1 MKLSQLLEELPDAYC
16 AGGADREITS
26 LCTDSR
32 VAGDGELFFCI
43 RGTRVD
49 SHEFA
54 KDAERRGAAAV
65 VCERDLGLSCPQVL
79 VRDGRE
85 AMARMSAAFYGHPER
100 TMKVIG
106 VTGTNGKTTVSHMI
120 RSILVAAGVKAGV
133 IGTLGARY
141 ADRSVAPVLTTPDPV
156 SLFSLLSDMK
166 KAGTEAVVCEV
177 SAHAL
182 ALNKECPLSYEAA
195 VFTNLTHDHLDFF
208 PDMDSYGRAKAK
220 MFDPAR
226 CKYAVLNFDD
236 KFGRRLSEN
245 GTPFCSFALDTPA
258 DAFALV
264 ESETLKE
271 TRMMLNLCD
280 ELCETTIRMT
290 GRHNVSNALAAAMTA
305 RRFGAGTEEIS
316 KGLSALPG
324 VDGRLEW
331 AASFRGADVFVD
343 FAHTPDGLEK
353 SLSALRAHCAGRLVC
368 LFGCGGNRDAGKRAP
383 MGETVARLCDF
394 AVITSDNP
402 RYEDPCEII
411 AQVEQGFRRA
421 SNAYVCVQEREK
433 ATEYALNLLGEGD
446 ILLVAGKG
454 GEYYQEIMGIK
465 YSYNDKNVIKTAIE
479 KLGE

>member
-1 MKLSQLLEELPDAYC
+1 MKLSQLLEEMPDAYC

-182 ALNKECPLSYEAA
+182 TLNKECPLSYEAA

>member
-1 MKLSQLLEELPDAYC
+1 MKLSQLMEEMPDAYC
-16 AGGADREITS
+16 AGGKDAEITS

-32 VAGDGELFFCI
+32 VAGDGDLYFCI

-54 KDAERRGAAAV
+54 RDAERRGVAAV
-65 VCERDLGLSCPQVL
+65 VCERDLGLSCPQIL

-85 AMARMSAAFYGHPER
+85 AMARMSAAFYNHPER
-100 TMKVIG
+100 AMKMVG
-106 VTGTNGKTTVSHMI
+106 VTGTNGKTTVTHMT
-120 RSILVAAGVKAGV
+120 RSILEAAGIKAGL
-133 IGTLGARY
+133 IGTLGAKY

-156 SLFSLLSDMK
+156 SLFSLLADMR
-166 KAGTEAVVCEV
+166 KAGTEVVVCEV

-182 ALNKECPLSYEAA
+182 ALKKDCPITYEAA
-195 VFTNLTHDHLDFF
+195 VFTNLTQDHLDFF
-208 PDMDSYGRAKAK
+208 PDMQSYGRAKAK
-220 MFDPAR
+220 LFDPAR

-236 KFGRRLSEN
+236 PFGRRLSEN

-258 DAFALV
+258 DAFALI

-271 TRMMLNLCD
+271 TRVMLNLED

-305 RRFGAGTEEIS
+305 RRLGAGTEAIS
-316 KGLSALPG
+316 KGLSAMQG

-331 AASFRGADVFVD
+331 VATFRGAEVFVD

-353 SLSALRAHCAGRLVC
+353 SLSALRAHCAGRLIC
-368 LFGCGGNRDAGKRAP
+368 LFGCGGNRDTGKRAP

-411 AQVEQGFRRA
+411 AQVEKGFRRA
-421 SNAYVCVQEREK
+421 SSSYVCVQEREK
-433 ATEYALNLLGEGD
+433 ATEYALNLLDEGD

-465 YSYNDKNVIKTAIE
+465 YSYNDKTVIITAIG
-479 KLGE
+479 KLEE